1 MTGEQHPLWDL
12 PVRLF
17 HWSIV
22 LCLPLAW
29 FSAETERYDLHAW
42 VGYTVIVL
50 VAARVIWGFVGS
62 EHARFSDFLK
72 GPRTVLAYVRGQH
85 TDSAGH
91 NPLGGWS
98 VVVLLGL
105 LLLQGVS
112 GLFNSD
118 DVFFSGPL
126 YYAADYSE
134 TEFRDT
140 MGAVHDWAFNLL
152 LAFVGLHILAV
163 IYHQRWR
170 GEPLLQ
176 AMLRGRAAGRV
187 GRSRPVPA
195 WRALLLAAVLA
206 LLFWWGLQQA
216 PQPPPMTW

>member
-1 MTGEQHPLWDL
+1 M
-12 PVRLF
+12 
-17 HWSIV
+17 

-50 VAARVIWGFVGS
+50 VATRIVWGIVGS
-62 EHARFSDFLK
+62 EHARFGDFLK
-72 GPRTVLAYVRGQH
+72 GPGTVLAYLRGQAAG
-85 TDSAGH
+85 SVGH

-126 YYAADYSE
+126 YYAAE
-134 TEFRDT
+134 TGLRDA
-140 MGAVHDWAFNLL
+140 MGALHDWAFNLL

-163 IYHQRWR
+163 IYHQRVR
-170 GEPLLQ
+170 GEQLLQ
-176 AMLRGRAAGRV
+176 AMLRGRADGRA

-195 WRALLLAAVLA
+195 WRALAVLAVIA